1 METTIH
7 PLAVVQPGAELGER
21 VSVGPFCVVGAQV
34 RLGDGVVLRSH
45 VNVEGNTTL
54 GAGCEVWPFASVGGK
69 TQDLKYKGGAPRL
82 VVGEHTVIRE
92 SVTLSCATFADGV
105 TRVGSHCLIMA
116 YCHVAH
122 DCCLGDRVI
131 MANAATL
138 AGHVIVEED
147 AIIGGLTG
155 VHQFVRIGRMSIL
168 GGATKAVKDV
178 PPFMMADGVPLKVY
192 GPNKVGL
199 ERHGKT
205 EEVQKALKQAYR
217 IVFRS
222 DLPTAKA
229 LERVE
234 AEVPALPEV
243 TLFVDFI
250 RSSERGIAR

>member
-1 METTIH
+1 MGASIH
-7 PLAVVQPGAELGER
+7 PLAVVEPGAELGEGA
-21 VSVGPFCVVGAQV
+21 SVGPFCTVGAHV

-45 VNVEGNTTL
+45 VNVEGHTTL

-69 TQDLKYKGGAPRL
+69 TQDLKFKGGAPRL
-82 VVGEHTVIRE
+82 VVGEKTVIRE
-92 SVTLSCATFADGV
+92 CATLSCATFDGGE
-105 TRVGSHCLIMA
+105 TRVGSRCLIMA

-122 DCCLGDRVI
+122 DCLVGDRVI

-138 AGHVIVEED
+138 AGHVVVEDD

-155 VHQFVRIGRMSIL
+155 IHQFVRIGRMSIL

-178 PPFMMADGVPLKVY
+178 PPYMTADGDPLKVY

-199 ERHGKT
+199 ERHGVSPET
-205 EEVQKALKQAYR
+205 QQALKQAYR

-222 DLPTAKA
+222 GLTTAQA
-229 LERVE
+229 LERI
-234 AEVPALPEV
+234 AADLPSLPEV
-243 TLFVDFI
+243 QIFADFI